1 MSFGKAAGRDQVR
14 PFVWL
19 VAAKNGKVRWLG
31 VPSPPSERITDQRL
45 PVFRTTTVHSF
56 GPSLCAAASC
66 SDSFLFKQEQF
77 EPANKSQ
84 LYVLVDSRAV
94 VSSDGGGVLPQKRVS
109 RGERHDTIVAVA
121 SGCRVRL
128 ERDNR

>member
-1 MSFGKAAGRDQVR
+1 MPDWRTVALGYADSMLFGNAAGRDQVR

-45 PVFRTTTVHSF
+45 PVFRTTTAHSF

-66 SDSFLFKQEQF
+66 SDYG
-77 EPANKSQ
+77 Q
-84 LYVLVDSRAV
+84 LLV
-94 VSSDGGGVLPQKRVS
+94 
-109 RGERHDTIVAVA
+109 
-121 SGCRVRL
+121 
-128 ERDNR
+128 